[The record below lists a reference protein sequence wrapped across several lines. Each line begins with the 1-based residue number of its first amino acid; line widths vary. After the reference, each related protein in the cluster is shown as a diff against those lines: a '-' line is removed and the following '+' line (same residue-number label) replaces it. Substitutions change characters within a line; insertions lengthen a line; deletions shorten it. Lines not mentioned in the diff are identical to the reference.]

1 MIRSKLLFLIVGL
14 VIILSLTQLVIS
26 HNLATTG
33 ETVRQLELQAD
44 QLEEENATLTAEI
57 NKIGSLARITEEA
70 QKLGL
75 VKATQVLHLTPEIP
89 VALK

>member
-14 VIILSLTQLVIS
+14 VVILSLTQLVIS

-33 ETVRQLELQAD
+33 EKVRQLELQAD

-75 VKATQVLHLTPEIP
+75 VKATRVLHLTPEIP

>member
-26 HNLATTG
+26 YNLATTG
-33 ETVRQLELQAD
+33 EKVRQLELQAD

>member
-14 VIILSLTQLVIS
+14 VVILSLTQLVIS

-33 ETVRQLELQAD
+33 EKVRQLELQAD

>member
-14 VIILSLTQLVIS
+14 VVILSLTQLVIS

-44 QLEEENATLTAEI
+44 QLEEE
-57 NKIGSLARITEEA
+57 
-70 QKLGL
+70 
-75 VKATQVLHLTPEIP
+75 TPP
-89 VALK
+89 

>member
-33 ETVRQLELQAD
+33 EKVRQLELQAD

-57 NKIGSLARITEEA
+57 NKIGSLAKITEEA

>member
-14 VIILSLTQLVIS
+14 VVILSLTQLVIS

-33 ETVRQLELQAD
+33 EKVRQMELQAD